1 MNKDKF
7 PRYAF
12 AYARVSDPRQAQK
25 DVSIPEQFKEI
36 GAYAGRENIVIL
48 RDFADRGR
56 SAYRDD
62 VKREE
67 FEEMIHLAKEEPRV
81 SLILVHESSRFVRR
95 RAKAVM
101 IKAELNQHGVKVIP
115 VLNPYDSSTIAGF
128 WMESIDETRAEAES
142 MATSMHTLEKMK
154 GSIGQ
159 RDPETGWCFKNG
171 GRAPAG
177 YKNVRVV
184 RGIDHRGRE
193 IVRLLWEI
201 DEEWGNRIQQIIR
214 ELKLEKNLSYD
225 KIRDEC
231 NIKGWLSPEGRPIT
245 TSFIR
250 ELFREDRLLQLAGYA
265 FWNREDRKTKG
276 RRFKPREEWI
286 KVPNAHPAL
295 ITEEEVIQCRALI
308 EGRNFNDK
316 NIPQEESRFLLTG
329 KNFFICKRCGGNTIG
344 DTRGGR
350 HKLKYCCST
359 IVYEGSYT
367 NRCIPGVKLP
377 KELIEEY
384 VISEIQKRFGTQE
397 RIRELVRKVN
407 ALIREE
413 NKDFQTGVMFL
424 DKQIKNLNSQINN
437 LVAAI
442 AKGTPPEFVNPE
454 IEKLKQELVKAES
467 QKNGMQA
474 VKPAIKTVDEE
485 KVIAKLC
492 QLDEVMRTGT
502 NREKRQFIRYF
513 VRSLEFD
520 PIKKQIKVFWYHDP
534 LKKTLDDGL
543 RKCVGFGTSPA
554 SDTRKFNSV
563 KGFRG
568 GINLAGH
575 DAKSANRVGLIKL
588 LSPTRF
594 I

>member
-1 MNKDKF
+1 MKDKNKQAH
-7 PRYAF
+7 YAL

-36 GAYAGRENIVIL
+36 RAYSDRENIIIL
-48 RDFADRGR
+48 REFADRGR

-62 VKREE
+62 VRREE
-67 FEEMIHLAKEEPRV
+67 FEEMIRLAKEDPRV

-95 RAKAVM
+95 RTKAV
-101 IKAELNQHGVKVIP
+101 IVKSELSKYGVKVVP

-159 RDPETGWCFKNG
+159 RDPETGWCYKNG

-201 DEEWGNRIQQIIR
+201 DEEWGTRIQYMIR
-214 ELKLEKNLSYD
+214 ELKLERNLSYD

-295 ITEEEVIQCRALI
+295 ITEEEALKCRELI
-308 EGRNFNDK
+308 GERGFNDK
-316 NIPQEESRFLLTG
+316 NVPQEESRFLLTG
-329 KNFFICKRCGGNTIG
+329 KNAEGDRLFVCKNCGGNIIG
-344 DTRGGR
+344 EARGGR
-350 HKLKYCCST
+350 HKLKYQCST
-359 IVYEGSYT
+359 VIYEGMHS
-367 NRCIPGVKLP
+367 NSCVHGVKLS
-377 KELIEEY
+377 KESIEDY
-384 VISEIQKRFGTQE
+384 VISEIKQRFGTTE
-397 RIRELVRKVN
+397 RIRNLVKQVN
-407 ALIREE
+407 ALLKDE
-413 NKDFQTGVMFL
+413 NKDYQTTAIFL
-424 DKQIKNLNSQINN
+424 EKQAKNLNNQIGN

-454 IEKLKQELVKAES
+454 IQKLKEELAKVES
-467 QKNGMQA
+467 QKLEIQSM
-474 VKPAIKTVDEE
+474 KPAIKYLDEE
-485 KVIAKLC
+485 KAVEHLC
-492 QLDEVMRTGT
+492 RLDELMKNGT
-502 NREKRQFIRYF
+502 NKEKRQYIRMF
-513 VRSLEFD
+513 VRRIDLD
-520 PIKKQIKVFWYHDP
+520 PIKKQVVITWYHDP
-534 LKKTLDDGL
+534 LKKTLNNGL
-543 RKCVGFGTSPA
+543 GKCVGFGTSPA
-554 SDTRKFNSV
+554 SDTTPDTTHYEKDIQTEF
-563 KGFRG
+563 F
-568 GINLAGH
+568 
-575 DAKSANRVGLIKL
+575 
-588 LSPTRF
+588 F
-594 I
+594 